1 MTIIRIDFNSVRI
14 DPLTFWWQMI
24 RNCWQM
30 IWWHFCYSSNSKSN
44 TNSLKSVIDVTVS
57 KIGDTDGNQSGES
70 GVTCDDFEDGDK
82 VGNGEKVGK
91 VSVDKDDKTVDNGD
105 KTDEIGDGNE
115 SESSYEYEE
124 IEIEVTDSEDDS
136 SSDSDE
142 ISKNNSNSIKIS
154 ASERETSM
162 ASIRKIFKIIVKYC
176 WKSWEFFGSFRGVF
190 GEFF

>member
-1 MTIIRIDFNSVRI
+1 MN
-14 DPLTFWWQMI
+14 
-24 RNCWQM
+24 
-30 IWWHFCYSSNSKSN
+30 WWHFCYSWNSKSN

-82 VGNGEKVGK
+82 VGNKVGNK
-91 VSVDKDDKTVDNGD
+91 TVDKDDEKVDNVD
-105 KTDEIGDGNE
+105 KVNEIGDGNE

-124 IEIEVTDSEDDS
+124 IEIEVTDSEEDS

-142 ISKNNSNSIKIS
+142 ISKNNSNSKKIS

-162 ASIRKIFKIIVKYC
+162 ASIRKFSKFWWIM
-176 WKSWEFFGSFRGVF
+176 GSFRGVF
-190 GEFF
+190 F